1 MAVLVGSAR
10 INEFGDIQG
19 GRPGDQ
25 TGKECAIEPWYLHKY
40 GWVIIRARSAEVRK
54 KIAQNMRYICEN
66 DNIGYD
72 QPGNQSLFYAAQPY
86 GFDASKVK
94 TKCSTDCGQAIR
106 LCVRYAG
113 VYCEIFNT
121 ASEIQ
126 TLEKTGEFTIL
137 RESKY
142 CMSSDYLLEG
152 DILVTPMKG
161 HTVAVLSDGDLVC
174 TTPYKSTG
182 QINFRSGP
190 GVTYPVINNMTVK
203 YNETVPVYEESNGF
217 AYCRYRGVDGYASL
231 KYLTKLTTPYKAT
244 GDVWL
249 RSGAGTT
256 YSKLIIV
263 SSGTYVNVFSEDGKW
278 AKCTYLGMEG
288 YASMIYLA
296 KEAKYCITTGKVNM
310 RTGPSILYKSIIEIP
325 YNTMVLSTG
334 NTAFTLGTTWYEVTY
349 LNRTGWCSG
358 KYIKYY

>member
-19 GRPGDQ
+19 GQPGDQ

-54 KIAQNMRYICEN
+54 KIAQDMRYICEN
-66 DNIGYD
+66 DNVGYD
-72 QPGNQSLFYAAQPY
+72 QPNNQSLFYASQPY
-86 GFDASKVK
+86 GFDVSKVK
-94 TKCSTDCGQAIR
+94 VKCVTDCARGVR
-106 LCVRYAG
+106 VCVRYAG
-113 VYCEIFNT
+113 VYCDDFYT
-121 ASEIQ
+121 ATEVSA
-126 TLEKTGEFTIL
+126 LEATGEFTIIKDY
-137 RESKY
+137 KY
-142 CMSSDYLLEG
+142 TSSSDYLLEG
-152 DILVTPMKG
+152 DILVTPTKG
-161 HTVAVLSDGDLVC
+161 HTVVVLNNGALVS
-174 TTPYKSTG
+174 TTPYKATG
-182 QINFRSGP
+182 QINYRSGP

-203 YNETVPVYEESNGF
+203 NGDTVPVYEEKNGF

-231 KYLTKLTTPYKAT
+231 KYLTKLTSPYKAT

-249 RSGAGTT
+249 RSGPGVT
-256 YSKLIIV
+256 YSKQIII
-263 SSGTYVNVFSEDGKW
+263 SSGTYVHVFSEEGKW

-288 YASMIYLA
+288 YASMSYLTE
-296 KEAKYCITTGKVNM
+296 EAKYCITTGRVNM

-334 NTAFTLGTTWYEVTY
+334 NTAVTLGTTWYEVTY

-358 KYIKYY
+358 RYIKYY